1 MSAATFVGR
10 SMRFRA
16 FAKANAC
23 GAISSPRAFNS
34 TNIAQE
40 AATRNSNGKI
50 DVAELLSKPSWSV
63 ASLLPSKSETSSA
76 PEISSNQLHHLLRLS
91 ALPPPKSPEEEQSML
106 STLSSQLHF
115 VKDIQAVD
123 TTGVEPLRSLRD
135 ETAQGEA
142 QAELGVEALK
152 EALEKESVRGKYHK
166 RIRRNKDVAEKKTR
180 DWDPLATA
188 HKKVGRFFV
197 VEGEKS
203 DKAAPSSSKPAVI
216 LDLFL
221 ATRGERLRRLQ
232 LSSNTTATIVMEQQ
246 AIYNDAVAP
255 LPTPFHSEHDFANTA
270 ASKERLHA
278 VDHTQPGHSKKKGT
292 CVEGSSAAGTRVSQK
307 RTLDHDTTSTVA
319 KRPRTDET
327 PAAEVHKHGHCR
339 DNPPKSSA
347 RQTSIDY
354 DEHEHGSVPPSEGV
368 TCFFCPAKTNQSKEK
383 SASTKAKK
391 GRPVK
396 RRVEY
401 SLYSKRV
408 DEQEERDVDAE
419 DDDDRDDV
427 SEAPS
432 CGQELFTGEDW
443 YLKGFE

>member
-1 MSAATFVGR
+1 MQWYTSSTILGAATFVGR

-16 FAKANAC
+16 FAETNAC
-23 GAISSPRAFNS
+23 GAIGSPRAFGS

-91 ALPPPKSPEEEQSML
+91 ALPPPKSPEEEQN
-106 STLSSQLHF
+106 
-115 VKDIQAVD
+115 IQAVD

-203 DKAAPSSSKPAVI
+203 
-216 LDLFL
+216 
-221 ATRGERLRRLQ
+221 E
-232 LSSNTTATIVMEQQ
+232 
-246 AIYNDAVAP
+246 
-255 LPTPFHSEHDFANTA
+255 
-270 ASKERLHA
+270 
-278 VDHTQPGHSKKKGT
+278 
-292 CVEGSSAAGTRVSQK
+292 
-307 RTLDHDTTSTVA
+307 
-319 KRPRTDET
+319 
-327 PAAEVHKHGHCR
+327 
-339 DNPPKSSA
+339 
-347 RQTSIDY
+347 
-354 DEHEHGSVPPSEGV
+354 
-368 TCFFCPAKTNQSKEK
+368 
-383 SASTKAKK
+383 
-391 GRPVK
+391 
-396 RRVEY
+396 
-401 SLYSKRV
+401 
-408 DEQEERDVDAE
+408 
-419 DDDDRDDV
+419 
-427 SEAPS
+427 
-432 CGQELFTGEDW
+432 
-443 YLKGFE
+443 